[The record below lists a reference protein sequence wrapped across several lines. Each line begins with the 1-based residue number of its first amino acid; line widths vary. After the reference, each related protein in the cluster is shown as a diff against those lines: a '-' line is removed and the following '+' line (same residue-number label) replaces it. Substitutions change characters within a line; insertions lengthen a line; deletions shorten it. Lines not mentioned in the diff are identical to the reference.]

1 MSKTIAE
8 KLQIKSGTTVWISH
22 PEHAELVG
30 RLPAG
35 VDTVDLPG
43 DATTA
48 ILVAEDEASLRA
60 ELDEHGGHLTRP
72 AVLWVAYPKGGRSD
86 INRDTLWPILR
97 QIGMRPISQVAL
109 SDAWSAL
116 RFRVLGPGEEFDPG

>member
-1 MSKTIAE
+1 MAKTIAE
-8 KLQIKSGTTVWISH
+8 KLQIKPGTTVWLSQ
-22 PEHAELVG
+22 PEHAELIG

-48 ILVAEDEASLRA
+48 ILVAGDEASLRA
-60 ELDEHGGHLTRP
+60 ALEDHGEHLGEP

-97 QIGMRPISQVAL
+97 EIGLRPISQISL

-116 RFRVLGPGEEFDPG
+116 RFRPLAPGEEFNPG